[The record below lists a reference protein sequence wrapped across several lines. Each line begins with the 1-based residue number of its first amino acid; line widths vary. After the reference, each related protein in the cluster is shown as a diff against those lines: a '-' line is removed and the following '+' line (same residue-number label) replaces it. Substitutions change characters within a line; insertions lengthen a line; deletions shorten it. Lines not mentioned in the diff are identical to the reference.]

1 MKRSEIKE
9 KDKWDLTKFFKTDK
23 EYDETYNKVLDI
35 LNEIV
40 KLKGHIVESADNLYK
55 YLTLDDDL
63 SLYMERVYVYSYLY
77 HFSDTNDNKG
87 LLLKDKADKLEEK
100 INEETS
106 FVRSELLSVK
116 YDYVKKLIKE
126 NKDLEKYAF
135 ALERMFR
142 YEDHTLSKEEE
153 QIISLASNA
162 FGTPDDSFSALDN
175 ADAKFGTIEVDGK
188 EVELTHSNYY
198 KFLCNTDVKV
208 RKDAF
213 EKYYA
218 FYASHQ
224 NTLAEM
230 YKGQV
235 KEDLFMS
242 KVRKFNSPLE
252 ASVYSDNISVDVYNN
267 LIETI
272 HNNLN
277 PLFDYFAFRK
287 ELFGLDEMHMYDL
300 VVNYLKKKNT
310 KVTFEEARDIVLE
323 AVKPLG
329 DEYVTDLK
337 QAFTN
342 RWIDIYPNEG
352 KRSGAYQWGAY
363 RVDPYVSM
371 NFEGNDD
378 SISTMAHEL
387 GHAMHSYYSDRNQDI
402 TYAQYPIFLAEIAS
416 TVNEVLLSE
425 YLIENAKD
433 DNEKLRHILEF
444 LDRFRATVYRQT
456 MFAEFEKKAHEME
469 QNGEAL
475 TPQALGDMYYE
486 LNKQYHGDGIIND
499 ELIRYEWSRIP
510 HFYTSFYVYKYATGL
525 CSAIAIASDIL
536 EGKEGARERYL
547 QFLKSGS
554 SDYPLEILKACGV
567 DMTSSEPVIKSI
579 KFFEKKLEE
588 AKKIVKKK
596 VK

>member
-77 HFSDTNDNKG
+77 HFSDTNNNKG

-329 DEYVTDLK
+329 DDYVTDLK

>member
-547 QFLKSGS
+547 QFLKSEIEC
-554 SDYPLEILKACGV
+554 DAPL
-567 DMTSSEPVIKSI
+567 
-579 KFFEKKLEE
+579 
-588 AKKIVKKK
+588 
-596 VK
+596 